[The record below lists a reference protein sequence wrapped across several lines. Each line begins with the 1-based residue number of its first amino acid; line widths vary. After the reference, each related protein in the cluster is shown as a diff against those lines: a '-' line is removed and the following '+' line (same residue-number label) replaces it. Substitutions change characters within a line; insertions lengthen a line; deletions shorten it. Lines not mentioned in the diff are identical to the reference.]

1 MMGVGLSEMLIL
13 FLMMGGSS
21 GADVVSFVPPK
32 HYFET
37 MEVETT
43 FDKMME
49 LATKEGKDGRTQF
62 QQLLAIRH
70 LADEADAFKKSPKY
84 AEQRQILEQIAA
96 GKKANDP
103 QGFAKEQAQKAL
115 ARFDGKTWTPPAAP
129 VLRDDALA
137 WFPANATFAAAW
149 DGRHTKNML
158 GANPGA
164 LALDFV
170 KMLPPGDVRN
180 CMVAL
185 SEDEHLLAQLFQ
197 FRFDQGDLEGH
208 SFGNLFVAALS
219 HITGDF
225 AQAVQMSSQIL
236 ATRGRIYPATNVNV
250 TLAAR
255 MDDGSLVSGE
265 TNITASPHR
274 IVELMLLPA
283 DAEPLPGAL
292 DAIANADLITLGP
305 GSLYT
310 SLITNLLV
318 RGIPEA
324 IAASKATR
332 VYVGNLMT
340 QANESLGLT
349 ASQHIEKI
357 LQHCGRNTAG
367 RDDGLDDCHSEHSEE
382 SPHFAY
388 PHIFDYALIN
398 TAPISP
404 TLLEQ
409 YAREGQTPI
418 EPDLDRIRA
427 LGVEPIPGNFVHEGK
442 LLRHDHDRV
451 TDTILKLALAAS

>member
-1 MMGVGLSEMLIL
+1 VGSISSEAHHALPGPSPIRSLRVVAIGGGTGLSTLLRGFKRHVNTPPGASPLSSSRCRDTPCTIADL
-13 FLMMGGSS
+13 AAIVTVTDDGGSS
-21 GADVVSFVPPK
+21 G
-32 HYFET
+32 
-37 MEVETT
+37 
-43 FDKMME
+43 
-49 LATKEGKDGRTQF
+49 R
-62 QQLLAIRH
+62 
-70 LADEADAFKKSPKY
+70 
-84 AEQRQILEQIAA
+84 
-96 GKKANDP
+96 
-103 QGFAKEQAQKAL
+103 
-115 ARFDGKTWTPPAAP
+115 
-129 VLRDDALA
+129 LRE
-137 WFPANATFAAAW
+137 
-149 DGRHTKNML
+149 
-158 GANPGA
+158 
-164 LALDFV
+164 DF

-185 SEDEHLLAQLFQ
+185 SEDEHLLSRLFQ
-197 FRFDQGDLEGH
+197 YRFEQGDLEGH

-219 HITGDF
+219 DITGDF

-236 ATRGRIYPATNVNV
+236 ATRGRIYPATNVDV
-250 TLAAR
+250 TLAAK
-255 MDDGSLVSGE
+255 MDDGSLVRGE
-265 TNITASPHR
+265 TSITASPHR
-274 IVELMLLPA
+274 ILELMLEPA
-283 DAEPLPGAL
+283 GVEPLPGTL

-324 IAASKATR
+324 LAASKATR

-357 LQHCGRNTAG
+357 LEHCGAG
-367 RDDGLDDCHSEHSEE
+367 FVPNGSGTPSAR
-382 SPHFAY
+382 
-388 PHIFDYALIN
+388 IFDYALIN

-427 LGVEPIPGNFVHEGK
+427 LGVEPIPGNFVHEGNV
-442 LLRHDHDRV
+442 LRHDHDRV
-451 TDTILKLALAAS
+451 TEALLELGLAKLAS